1 MWGRSHGLPPP
12 SQLCAPRSPALT
24 AHVLPAG
31 PVHRQ
36 HLQRVEDGAVRAHRA
51 GVSAWGRSAARLEH
65 LRAQRWVRAPPALRV
80 PPPPAA
86 PRPTLWA
93 QLPFTSRSSAAA
105 LRPPGCNW
113 PTAPPRVSSARGRRG
128 AVRASPAPQ
137 CAPVRGGTRPHPPR
151 LPKGTGGKASRGGGA
166 DLQHRQLPRVVPI
179 PLEGHGGPQRCSA
192 VAMGSARRPLPGP
205 PSRRASRGREDQWG
219 ARRRGAARHDGS
231 CSSPSHFRSGT
242 RRPRDY
248 DSQRPPRRALAGPGS
263 SGAPRY
269 GGGSGA
275 PSGAR
280 GHFAGTG
287 AALRS
292 DGERREGRRAE
303 PTAGTAP
310 SQPRPHR
317 VPCRPWSC
325 PVPIPSPS
333 PSSHSLSAIPSHIRP
348 VPSHPRSRPDAFPIP
363 VPIPSLIPPPRPHLC
378 PTDGADQTRQPPL
391 HIGHHFPEAHPPH
404 PPPGVP
410 H

>member
-1 MWGRSHGLPPP
+1 MGALTRPPP
-12 SQLCAPRSPALT
+12 PLPLPALRPSQPRT
-24 AHVLPAG
+24 HCP
-31 PVHRQ
+31 
-36 HLQRVEDGAVRAHRA
+36 RASCRP
-51 GVSAWGRSAARLEH
+51 G
-65 LRAQRWVRAPPALRV
+65 APPA
-80 PPPPAA
+80 PPACRRRGGAGTPCRRICVGTKRSAVGASPGPAMGPRPSRAEGSPAA

-205 PSRRASRGREDQWG
+205 PSRRTSRGRGDQWG

-231 CSSPSHFRSGT
+231 CSSPSHFRSRT

-248 DSQRPPRRALAGPGS
+248 DSQRPPRRARAGPGS

-325 PVPIPSPS
+325 AVPIPSPS
-333 PSSHSLSAIPSHIRP
+333 PSLSY
-348 VPSHPRSRPDAFPIP
+348 PIP
-363 VPIPSLIPPPRPHLC
+363 VPILSLSLCHPVPYPSRSVPSPLPSQCFSHPCPYSIPYPTPPPPSLSHRWSRSNA
-378 PTDGADQTRQPPL
+378 PTASTHRTP
-391 HIGHHFPEAHPPH
+391 FS
-404 PPPGVP
+404 
-410 H
+410 

>member
-1 MWGRSHGLPPP
+1 
-12 SQLCAPRSPALT
+12 
-24 AHVLPAG
+24 
-31 PVHRQ
+31 
-36 HLQRVEDGAVRAHRA
+36 
-51 GVSAWGRSAARLEH
+51 
-65 LRAQRWVRAPPALRV
+65 
-80 PPPPAA
+80 
-86 PRPTLWA
+86 
-93 QLPFTSRSSAAA
+93 
-105 LRPPGCNW
+105 
-113 PTAPPRVSSARGRRG
+113 
-128 AVRASPAPQ
+128 
-137 CAPVRGGTRPHPPR
+137 
-151 LPKGTGGKASRGGGA
+151 
-166 DLQHRQLPRVVPI
+166 
-179 PLEGHGGPQRCSA
+179 
-192 VAMGSARRPLPGP
+192 MGSVRRPLPGP
-205 PSRRASRGREDQWG
+205 PSRRASRGRGDQWG

-248 DSQRPPRRALAGPGS
+248 DSQRPPRRARAGPGS

-310 SQPRPHR
+310 PQPRPHR

-333 PSSHSLSAIPSHIRP
+333 PSLSYPL
-348 VPSHPRSRPDAFPIP
+348 P
-363 VPIPSLIPPPRPHLC
+363 VPILSLSLCHPVPYPSRSVPSPFPSRCFSHPCPYSIPYPTSPPPSLSHRWSRSNA
-378 PTDGADQTRQPPL
+378 PTASTHRTP
-391 HIGHHFPEAHPPH
+391 FS
-404 PPPGVP
+404 
-410 H
+410 

>member
-1 MWGRSHGLPPP
+1 MGALTRPPP
-12 SQLCAPRSPALT
+12 PLPALRPSQPRT
-24 AHVLPAG
+24 HCP
-31 PVHRQ
+31 
-36 HLQRVEDGAVRAHRA
+36 RASCRP
-51 GVSAWGRSAARLEH
+51 G
-65 LRAQRWVRAPPALRV
+65 APPA
-80 PPPPAA
+80 PPACRRRGGAGTPCRRICVGTKRSAVGASPGPAMGPRPSRAEGSPAA

-151 LPKGTGGKASRGGGA
+151 LPKGTGGEPSRGEGA

-192 VAMGSARRPLPGP
+192 VAMGSVRRPLPGP

-248 DSQRPPRRALAGPGS
+248 DSQRPPRRARAGPGS

-310 SQPRPHR
+310 PQPRPHR

-325 PVPIPSPS
+325 AVPIPSPS
-333 PSSHSLSAIPSHIRP
+333 PSLSYPL
-348 VPSHPRSRPDAFPIP
+348 P
-363 VPIPSLIPPPRPHLC
+363 VPILSLSLCHPVPYPSRSVPSPFPSRCFSHPCPYSIPYPTSPPPSLSHRWSRSNA
-378 PTDGADQTRQPPL
+378 PTASTHRTP
-391 HIGHHFPEAHPPH
+391 FS
-404 PPPGVP
+404 
-410 H
+410 